1 MATLTVLIGLIGFN
15 AAYAQSLDIRLG
27 AVYQGEAKRNLFSDG
42 LGAAGDINGDGYM
55 DFFIGARFW
64 PFPDGTGGSRGSAYI
79 YLGGDTL
86 PSEPVLIIRGND
98 DDRGIRILFT

>member
-1 MATLTVLIGLIGFN
+1 MPLTLSLSTYGSAL
-15 AAYAQSLDIRLG
+15 YTRERQSGIF
-27 AVYQGEAKRNLFSDG
+27 FSDG

-55 DFFIGARFW
+55 DFLIGARFW
-64 PFPDGTGGSRGSAYI
+64 PFPNGTGSSRGSAYI